1 MLFWLG
7 YDGVLLDAI
16 SILNRKHHKQRTVF
30 MVHCIGDLQ
39 GLNDLVG
46 DIDEKIVT
54 VGAGRS
60 AKWLI
65 VSLNS
70 KTHIPY

>member
-1 MLFWLG
+1 
-7 YDGVLLDAI
+7 
-16 SILNRKHHKQRTVF
+16 